1 MENLG
6 KRIKQLREA
15 ANVSIKDAAKAAGL
29 EPSQIEFIES
39 GEVVPRISLLTK
51 FARCFNVRVGTLLDG
66 YEKVGP
72 VITRHRKSLPTTRLA
87 EEHAAYRSHMDYFSL
102 AEGKHDRNMEP
113 YIVNIHYLP
122 PLQKYYQSHEGE
134 EFFYVIE
141 GEISIYYG
149 NEIFNLSAGDSIYY
163 DSVVPHCV
171 SSNRKDENAKVLAV
185 TYTPF

>member
-1 MENLG
+1 MENFG
-6 KRIKQLREA
+6 KRIKQLRESV
-15 ANVSIKDAAKAAGL
+15 NVSVEDAAKAAGL
-29 EPSQIEFIES
+29 EPSQIELIES
-39 GEVVPRISLLTK
+39 GEVIPRISLLTK
-51 FARCFNVRVGTLLDG
+51 FARCFGVRVGTLLDG

-72 VITRHRKSLPTTRLA
+72 VITRHRKLSSTSRLA

-122 PLQKYYQSHEGE
+122 PLRKYYQSHEGE
-134 EFFYVIE
+134 EFFYVLE

-149 NEIFNLSAGDSIYY
+149 NEIFTLATGDSIYY

-171 SSNRKDENAKVLAV
+171 SSSRKDENAKVLAV
-185 TYTPF
+185 TYTPL

>member
-1 MENLG
+1 MENFG
-6 KRIKQLREA
+6 KRIRQLRESA
-15 ANVSIKDAAKAAGL
+15 SVSIEDAAKAAGL
-29 EPSQIEFIES
+29 EPSQIELIES
-39 GEVVPRISLLTK
+39 GEVIPRISLLTK
-51 FARCFNVRVGTLLDG
+51 FARCFGVRVGTLLDG
-66 YEKVGP
+66 YEKAGP
-72 VITRHRKSLPTTRLA
+72 VITRHRKLSSTARLA

-134 EFFYVIE
+134 EFFYVLE

-149 NEIFNLSAGDSIYY
+149 NEIFTLAAGDSIYY

-171 SSNRKDENAKVLAV
+171 SSSRKDENAKVLAV
-185 TYTPF
+185 TYTPM